1 MKRRAK
7 FEIALSGA
15 RSREWLQALQFI
27 LDVMND
33 PSLPDD
39 LRDRAAIVALPLV
52 HDRISPPDEE
62 DSTSEGELL
71 Q

>member
-1 MKRRAK
+1 MN
-7 FEIALSGA
+7 L
-15 RSREWLQALQFI
+15 RSRPAWRNALTFI

-33 PSLPDD
+33 PRLPDD

-52 HDRISPPDEE
+52 HDPVSPPDEE
-62 DSTSEGELL
+62 DSTFDRGLM